1 MVEQRTENP
10 CDDSSNLS
18 LDINIHYMKRLL
30 YLIAMIIA
38 LCIGLTGRFLY
49 YNGWFIL
56 IIIFGDI
63 YLRLSKNSKFKGF
76 YNTEILSVQSLSEI
90 KKIYKKNNCSSKKL
104 KKNIAKKL
112 SVKN

>member
-1 MVEQRTENP
+1 
-10 CDDSSNLS
+10 
-18 LDINIHYMKRLL
+18 MKRLL

-90 KKIYKKNNCSSKKL
+90 KKIYKKNKKNNCSSKKL